1 MIRRGFVISV
11 VVALAAAGCS
21 VHPNDNVLPG
31 QEATGSNG
39 YQVVATFDS
48 VENLVPNSAV
58 QHDDVVIGTITKISV
73 QNWKANVTLRLL
85 KSVKLPANARFVIGQ
100 KTLLGAQFVDIVDPP
115 APTGRLAAGSRVSQA
130 STGGYPETEQVLSA
144 VSLLLNNGGLSQI
157 ETITSELNKT
167 FKNRIPDTRAV
178 IGRLNLLLGTLNG
191 NKTKILSTLE
201 QLNRLSGTIA
211 DDRKTVSNAVA
222 TIGPGLAS
230 LNAERDQLVDAIDSL
245 GRFSTAANQ
254 LVNTSSKA
262 LLANLGAIRPVL
274 AEIDK
279 AGKDLP
285 KSLDIILTTPFP
297 VATARNAIKGDYA
310 NLFLTLDVSGTS
322 LAESFLGLG
331 KTAPVY
337 SQAKD
342 PIAAP
347 LGLSGSPL
355 SPGSSGGA
363 ATPGDP
369 IPTPAQ
375 PSVTPDKPC
384 GLLESLFG
392 GCK

>member
-1 MIRRGFVISV
+1 M
-11 VVALAAAGCS
+11 AAAGCS

-31 QEATGSNG
+31 QTATGSGG
-39 YQVVATFDS
+39 YQVKATFDS

-58 QHDDVVIGTITKISV
+58 QHDDVVIGTITKIAV
-73 QNWKANVTLRLL
+73 ENWKATVTLRLL
-85 KSVKLPANARFVIGQ
+85 KSVKLPANVRFVIGQ
-100 KTLLGAQFVDIVDPP
+100 KTLLGAQFVDVVDPP
-115 APTGRLAAGSRVSQA
+115 APTGRLAAGARVTQA

-167 FKNRIPDTRAV
+167 FKNRVPDTRAV
-178 IGRLNLLLGTLNG
+178 IGRLNVLLGTLDG
-191 NKTKILSTLE
+191 NKAKIISTLE

-211 DDRKTVSNAVA
+211 DDRKTVSSAIS

-245 GRFSTAANQ
+245 GRFSSAANQ

-262 LLANLGAIRPVL
+262 LLANLGAIRPIL

-285 KSLDIILTTPFP
+285 KSLDILLTTPFP
-297 VATARNAIKGDYA
+297 VATSRDAIKGDYA

-331 KTAPVY
+331 KTAPAF
-337 SQAKD
+337 SQAQD
-342 PIAAP
+342 PIGAP
-347 LGLSGSPL
+347 LGLDGNPL
-355 SPGSSGGA
+355 TSGA
-363 ATPGDP
+363 AGGTATPADP
-369 IPTPAQ
+369 APTPAD
-375 PSVTPDKPC
+375 PSEAPAKPC
-384 GLLESLFG
+384 GLLKSLLG